1 MLSADEIK
9 DRLSTED
16 IIRFMEYFGADIG
29 QMTEEYITFLSI
41 CHGSTSHKFYYYP
54 QTKSFFCF
62 VCGNIDIFTIV
73 QQEENLTFNES
84 IEWVMNF
91 FNLNKKAGFGRP
103 KKVEHKPREMIK
115 KEINIDERLPSY
127 YESILNTFIDYKPIE
142 WLKEGISKDV
152 MDLFEVRYDINSHSI
167 IIPCRDMFGSLV
179 GIRTRNLDEK
189 VIEEYGKYGLF
200 TDSISKIPYKCLT
213 GRLLYGLNIN
223 KDKIQE
229 TKMIVLV
236 EGEKSV
242 LKAKTWFGD
251 NDITVASFGA
261 NLTNYQIEIIKS
273 LGVTDVIFA
282 YDKEIDDKI
291 NDKIKKVYKKCSLI
305 FNVYYIEDT
314 DDLLKEKDSPLD
326 RGLDVYRKLLDDRKE
341 FKIINN

>member
-1 MLSADEIK
+1 MDVKELKNKIDK
-9 DRLSTED
+9 NMVLNL
-16 IIRFMEYFGADIG
+16 MEYFGILPLKEN
-29 QMTEEYITFLSI
+29 EEYIIFPAC
-41 CHGSTSHKFYYYP
+41 CHSSDSPKLYYYIE
-54 QTKSFFCF
+54 TNSWNCWSR
-62 VCGNIDIFTIV
+62 CGGQVDIVSIV
-73 QQEENLTFNES
+73 QEQEGLEFSEAV
-84 IEWVMNF
+84 EWLIDF
-91 FNLNKKAGFGRP
+91 FQLNHKGFGRP
-103 KKVEHKPREMIK
+103 KKVEHKPREIIK
-115 KEINIDERLPSY
+115 KEINIEERLPSY
-127 YESILNTFIDYKPIE
+127 YESILNTFINYKPIE

-152 MDLFEVRYDINSHSI
+152 IDLFEIRYDINSHSI
-167 IIPCRDMFGSLV
+167 IIPCRDMLGSLV
-179 GIRTRNLDEK
+179 GIRTRNLNEK

-223 KDKIQE
+223 KNKIQE

-291 NDKIKKVYKKCSLI
+291 NNKIKKVYKKCSLI

-314 DDLLKEKDSPLD
+314 EGLLKEKDSPLD